1 MAQRERGAIGMN
13 VIELKKWLRTTPI
26 TEVRQYGQKLEGVVE
41 ELVIDGKE
49 LARQNDIQAV
59 EDIMEDIRY
68 YSRVYRIVRG
78 YYDILFFTYE
88 YFSDVR
94 NPENETNLIPEGTD
108 LEDAPD
114 FHVELCSKLDELNT
128 VKPTKNIGWG
138 APRGSGKSA
147 YLSNIEPIHSVAYG
161 TRKYILIISETISMS
176 QNFLEFV
183 STNLKTNKKLR
194 EDFGE
199 QLSPNSRLNE
209 MDNNEAFIT
218 HADIKV
224 QASSMGGQL
233 RGSRHKNTR
242 PDLILCDDIESSK
255 NTNTQELREKNL
267 HWFNTVIVP
276 LGDITKTAI
285 IYMGT
290 LVHGQGLL
298 PDVLSRPDYD
308 SKIYSSIKSEPV
320 RQDLW
325 DKIELMLRDV
335 ENPDRLMQAELFYS
349 QHKAEMDEGVE
360 VLWADRF
367 SYFSLIKKKVEV
379 GSRAFASEYL
389 NLPSDSES
397 CIFQENYLNHYT
409 DNDLYDNYNKKIP
422 MDIVGFYDIAMGKN
436 KRSDYNSIH
445 IVGRDRRT
453 GILYVLESWNKKCT
467 PSEALEKCIELIQK
481 HRPKTFGVETI
492 NAQFEIFRMLQ
503 SAVIKLGIYYTHIKA
518 VNPTAKK
525 EQRIEM
531 LEPLFEQGIVR
542 TKKEQRLL
550 HEMLLQYP
558 NHNHDDAPDCL
569 ASAIN
574 MLRVNRK
581 KGYFYKPEGV

>member
-1 MAQRERGAIGMN
+1 MLIN
-13 VIELKKWLRTTPI
+13 DLKRWLKTTPI
-26 TEVRQYGQKLEGVVE
+26 AEVKGYAQRLEGKVE
-41 ELVIDGKE
+41 ELKVDAKIFASNGDRDA
-49 LARQNDIQAV
+49 L
-59 EDIMEDIRY
+59 EDILEDIKY
-68 YSRVYRIVRG
+68 YSKVYRITRG
-78 YYDILFFTYE
+78 YYDVLFFAYE
-88 YFSDVR
+88 WFSTEK
-94 NPENETNLIPEGTD
+94 NPENETNLIPEGVF

-114 FHVELCSKLDELNT
+114 FHRELCQKLDELNT
-128 VKPTKNIGWG
+128 VNPTKNIGWG

-147 YLSNIEPIHSVAYG
+147 YLSNIEPIHATVYG

-176 QNFLEFV
+176 KNFLEFV
-183 STNLKTNKKLR
+183 STNLKTNAKLR

-199 QLSPNSRLNE
+199 CLSPNAKANIE
-209 MDNNEAFIT
+209 DNQEAFVT
-218 HADIKV
+218 FQDIKV

-255 NTNTQELREKNL
+255 NTNTADLRDKNL
-267 HWFNTVIVP
+267 HWFNTVVVP
-276 LGDITKTAI
+276 LGDIDKTAI

-298 PDVLSRPDYD
+298 PDVLGRADYD
-308 SKIYSSIKSEPV
+308 SKIYSSIISEPI

-325 DKIELMLRDV
+325 DKVEAMLRDID
-335 ENPDRLMQAELFYS
+335 NPHRLAEAEAFY
-349 QHKAEMDEGVE
+349 QEHKDEMDEGVE
-360 VLWADRF
+360 VLWASRF

-379 GSRAFASEYL
+379 GSRAFFSEYL
-389 NLPSDSES
+389 NLPSDSETAVFKEDY
-397 CIFQENYLNHYT
+397 IYHYS
-409 DNDLYDNYNKKIP
+409 DNDLFDKSNRKIP

-453 GILYVLESWNKKCT
+453 GAIYVLESWNKKCT
-467 PSEALEKCIELIQK
+467 PSEALEKCLELIIK
-481 HRPKTFGVETI
+481 HRPKVFGVETI
-492 NAQFEIFRMLQ
+492 NAQFEIYRMLQ
-503 SAVIKLGIYYTHIKA
+503 SAVIKQGIYYTRIKA

-525 EQRIEM
+525 EERIEM
-531 LEPLFEQGIVR
+531 LEPLFEQGVIR
-542 TKKEQRLL
+542 TRKEHRLL

-574 MLRVNRK
+574 LLRVNRK

>member
-1 MAQRERGAIGMN
+1 MQGNEFR
-13 VIELKKWLRTTPI
+13 KWLKSKSLKELQTI
-26 TEVRQYGQKLEGVVE
+26 AQHLHGEIE
-41 ELVIDGKE
+41 ELRVDFDYAMDNGLE
-49 LARQNDIQAV
+49 NDARDYHIEIKQK
-59 EDIMEDIRY
+59 Y
-68 YSRVYRIVRG
+68 KLYRMIRG

-88 YFSDVR
+88 YFSDGK
-94 NPENETNLIPEGTD
+94 NPENETNLIPEGVSI
-108 LEDAPD
+108 EDAPD
-114 FHVELCSKLDELNT
+114 FHIELCSKLDELNT

-147 YLSNIEPIHSVAYG
+147 YLSNIEPIHACVYG
-161 TRKYILIISETISMS
+161 TRKYIVIISETIAMS
-176 QNFLEFV
+176 QNFVEFV
-183 STNLKTNKKLR
+183 STNLKTNHKLR

-199 QLSPNSRLNE
+199 ILSPNKRLNE
-209 MDNNEAFIT
+209 EDNQEGFVT
-218 HADIKV
+218 HTDIKV

-233 RGSRHKNTR
+233 RGARHKNTR
-242 PDLILCDDIESSK
+242 PDLILADDIESAK
-255 NTNTQELREKNL
+255 NTNTADLRDKNL
-267 HWFNTVIVP
+267 HWFNTVVVP

-298 PDVLSRPDYD
+298 PDVLSRADYD
-308 SKIYSSIKSEPV
+308 SKIYSSIISEPV

-325 DKIELMLRDV
+325 DKIETMLRDID
-335 ENPDRLMQAELFYS
+335 NPNRLMEAELFYS
-349 QHKAEMDEGVE
+349 QNKAEMDEGIE
-360 VLWADRF
+360 VLWGDRF
-367 SYFSLIKKKVEV
+367 SYFDLIRKKVEV

-389 NLPSDSES
+389 NLPSDAES
-397 CIFQENYLNHYT
+397 CVFREDYLYHYS
-409 DNDLYDNYNKKIP
+409 DNDLYDNYGKRIP
-422 MDIVGFYDIAMGKN
+422 LDVVGFYDIAMGKN

-453 GILYVLESWNKKCT
+453 GAIYVLESWNKKCT
-467 PSEALEKCIELIQK
+467 PSEALEKALELIEK

-503 SAVIKLGIYYTHIKA
+503 SQVIKQGMYYTRIMP

-531 LEPLFEQGIVR
+531 LEPLFESGVIR
-542 TKKEQRLL
+542 TKKEHRLL

-574 MLRVNRK
+574 LLRVNRK